1 VSPAQYIPIA
11 EETGLIVP
19 IGKWVIEQ
27 ACAQIALWRQEGL
40 GDIEVS
46 INLSALQL
54 RDSGLVDALEAS
66 LRRHAIPNGVLEIEI
81 TESTL
86 MESVEANL
94 QKLQAIRRL
103 GVGLAIDDFGTG
115 YSSLNYLSRFPLDK
129 LKVDRSFVHDM
140 LDDPTD
146 LAITRA
152 IIGLGHTLGL
162 KVVAE
167 GVETAQEVDILRGA
181 DCDEFQGF
189 FFARPMPAHELP
201 AWLAARDTDRKVIV
215 QLAG

>member
-1 VSPAQYIPIA
+1 
-11 EETGLIVP
+11 
-19 IGKWVIEQ
+19 
-27 ACAQIALWRQEGL
+27 
-40 GDIEVS
+40 VS

-54 RDSGLVDALEAS
+54 RDNGLVDALEAS

-81 TESTL
+81 TESAL

-115 YSSLNYLSRFPLDK
+115 YSSLNYLHRFPLDK
-129 LKVDRSFVHDM
+129 LKVDRSFVHDI

-167 GVETAQEVDILRGA
+167 GVETVQEVDILRGA

-201 AWLAARDTDRKVIV
+201 AWLGERDADRKVLV